1 MNEQKVKKIKS
12 SRPFALWDI
21 AVFAVLAVVIIV
33 FMAVSLNL
41 KQEGSN
47 IRVYVYV
54 NNDFFADY
62 DINQDGEYNVTNTDG
77 DVLMVLVI
85 QDQKVWVKNSTCPD
99 HICEMSKI
107 SYAPQQIVCLPNN
120 VYISI
125 LGESDIDIIVG

>member
-41 KQEGSN
+41 KQEGSK
-47 IRVYVYV
+47 IRVYV

-62 DINQDGEYNVTNTDG
+62 DINLDGEYNVTNTDG

>member
-41 KQEGSN
+41 KQEGSI
-47 IRVYVYV
+47 IRVYV

-62 DINQDGEYNVTNTDG
+62 DINLDGEYNVTNTDG

>member
-41 KQEGSN
+41 KQEGSK
-47 IRVYVYV
+47 IRVYV